1 MTDRDKLL
9 HHIDSNLS
17 AEQAREIEARI
28 REDAELRAECDL
40 LCHVQNRLRQR
51 PAQPSPGLWE
61 GVHAHI
67 REESLWRSLVWA
79 GKRLVPL
86 AAAAAVI
93 FVVLID
99 NADTEANVVA
109 DYFDSQTELVLSDI
123 QADSLV
129 IYP

>member
-51 PAQPSPGLWE
+51 PAQPSPGC
-61 GVHAHI
+61 GRGSMHI
-67 REESLWRSLVWA
+67 FERKACGAVWFGRA
-79 GKRLVPL
+79 NASSHWPL
-86 AAAAAVI
+86 PPLL
-93 FVVLID
+93 F
-99 NADTEANVVA
+99 
-109 DYFDSQTELVLSDI
+109 S
-123 QADSLV
+123 
-129 IYP
+129 